1 MYNNVGNY
9 WVKRKIK
16 ILGLLNSANWN
27 KIKYSSSKKE

>member
-16 ILGLLNSANWN
+16 ILGLLNSA
-27 KIKYSSSKKE
+27 SSSKKE